1 MHLDT
6 TVSTANPTPIPGINS
21 NDATTFPM
29 ALAVIDDVPNPAT
42 ILNTMILPN
51 WNILF
56 SIPFGTPI
64 CKIFCIKY
72 PLK

>member
-42 ILNTMILPN
+42 ILTREMAENGIDLT
-51 WNILF
+51 
-56 SIPFGTPI
+56 
-64 CKIFCIKY
+64 
-72 PLK
+72 